1 MSTWIVGDVHGCGET
16 FAKLRERIQFQPDT
30 DHLIF
35 VGDLVNRGPTSL
47 ETLRWIVA
55 HDHCVSTVLGNHDL
69 HLLWCALGAGMPR
82 GRDTIAEIIDAPDAD
97 ELIGW
102 LRKQPFAIKKKGVLI
117 VHAGIHPSWSVKEA
131 LSWSQLLSERL
142 QSPDAGRFLNRMR
155 AGHHKERG
163 DTAEFHA
170 LDVLT
175 RMRTLRRGT
184 RALTYNYS
192 GPLSEVPKGQKAWFR
207 ARTPHSRPAQVFFG
221 HWAALGF
228 HVEAPYIC
236 VDSGCVW
243 GRGLTAWEL
252 ETGTRVFQPAL
263 DAPT

>member
-1 MSTWIVGDVHGCGET
+1 MSTWIVGDVHGCGES
-16 FAKLRERIQFQPDT
+16 FAALRARIQFQPNT

-47 ETLRWIVA
+47 ETLRWIVE
-55 HDHCVSTVLGNHDL
+55 HEHCVTTVLGNHDL

-82 GRDTIAEIIDAPDAD
+82 GRDTIAEIINAPDAD
-97 ELIGW
+97 ALIDW
-102 LRKQPFAIKKKGVLI
+102 LRRQPLAAMHNGALI
-117 VHAGIHPSWSVKEA
+117 VHAGIHPAWTVEEA
-131 LSWSQLLSERL
+131 LSWSEVLSERL
-142 QSPDAGRFLNRMR
+142 QGPDAGRFLNRMR
-155 AGHHKERG
+155 GGLHQEDEDA
-163 DTAEFHA
+163 AEFYA

-175 RMRTLRRGT
+175 RMRTLHRGT
-184 RALTYNYS
+184 RTLCYSYS
-192 GPLSEVPKGQKAWFR
+192 GTLREVPRNLKAWFR
-207 ARTPHSRPAQVFFG
+207 ARSPHARPAQVFFG

-252 ETGTRVFQPAL
+252 ETGTRIFQPAI